1 MLIIEEALR
10 QVVSSLLVSVFYST
24 AAVGLT
30 LSFNITKIANFAHAE
45 YITIGAYV
53 GAILTLIGLD
63 PLLAL
68 ITAALVAS
76 IVALLTDEVF
86 YKPLYKRGARPLQLF
101 VASIGVGLFLRYLM
115 SLYADIGDMLFLSS
129 RFSQQPL
136 FYLGYG
142 AVTNLHILSI
152 ILFILF
158 IGFLYS
164 LVSRTKIGKGM
175 RAIASNPELAL
186 VSGIPVWKIRRIA
199 WLIAGSAAGLAGVLW
214 SYYTSINPE
223 TGWRML
229 LWVFSAS
236 IIGGFTSIWQTVLG
250 GFIIGYSE
258 NMVMWFLNS
267 LFNIDPAYKPLI
279 PYGVIV
285 ITLLVRK
292 PPALLR

>member
-30 LSFNITKIANFAHAE
+30 LSFTITKIANFAHAE

-199 WLIAGSAAGLAGVLW
+199 WLIAGFAAGLAGVLW